1 MRLATLSSFLNKT
14 FYMDLQH
21 EIHRLVVVN
30 AMLGP
35 KNGVSKRQTV
45 SQCSDRLTL
54 LGDTECRYVH
64 Y

>member
-1 MRLATLSSFLNKT
+1 
-14 FYMDLQH
+14 MDLQH